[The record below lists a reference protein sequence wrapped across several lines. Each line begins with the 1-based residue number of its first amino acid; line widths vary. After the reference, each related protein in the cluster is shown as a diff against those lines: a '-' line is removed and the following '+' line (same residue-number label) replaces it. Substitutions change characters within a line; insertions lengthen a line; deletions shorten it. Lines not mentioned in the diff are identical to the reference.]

1 MTKEKVRN
9 NLSPEYGGY
18 LRRSIDIE
26 SNRMA
31 GFEYPFEP
39 VGHVHEEPME
49 KHDPYGEWVL
59 HKIQQ
64 EATGTPD
71 PLPAALLAAARATW
85 PRAVGHAVRQLQQ
98 QGSNQESE
106 ALAADIWEA
115 VLRSVSKALQRKAEY
130 TSSIGDLQ
138 SYLLA
143 AFHHRFHR
151 FLKTEDKRRELFEPV
166 PENLNLELI
175 EGAQDTEWVSELERT
190 ITVKQIMSRMD
201 GWTKKAWQ
209 ARQYGYSWKEISVW
223 SGLSEQTAKKR
234 FQYGLEKTRR
244 NICRLLRGGK
254 PQKSA

>member
-1 MTKEKVRN
+1 
-9 NLSPEYGGY
+9 
-18 LRRSIDIE
+18 
-26 SNRMA
+26 MA
-31 GFEYPFEP
+31 GSEYPFEP

-71 PLPAALLAAARATW
+71 PLPAALVAAARATW